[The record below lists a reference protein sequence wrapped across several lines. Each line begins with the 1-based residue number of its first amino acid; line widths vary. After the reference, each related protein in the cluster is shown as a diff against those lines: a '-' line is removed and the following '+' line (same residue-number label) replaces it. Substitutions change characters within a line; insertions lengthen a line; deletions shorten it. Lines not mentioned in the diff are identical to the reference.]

1 MRDRWNGALGRLLL
15 SLAAVLH
22 RGVASKTAVKA
33 WKLRRNEALR
43 AANRH
48 GVPVEVLAARLGL
61 TQSWVRYVIRDP
73 EKAAV
78 EEAA

>member
-1 MRDRWNGALGRLLL
+1 LDDAAGRLLL
-15 SLAAVLH
+15 QLAVVVH
-22 RGVASKTAVKA
+22 RGIASRTAVRA
-33 WKLRRNEALR
+33 WKLRRNEVLR
-43 AANRH
+43 AAHRR
-48 GVPVEVLAARLGL
+48 GVPVDVLAGRLGL

>member
-1 MRDRWNGALGRLLL
+1 MDDVLGRVLLRV
-15 SLAAVLH
+15 AVLLH
-22 RGVASKTAVKA
+22 RAAASREATRR
-33 WKLRRNEALR
+33 LRQRRNEALR
-43 AANRH
+43 RAHRR